1 MFSIPLQTLRL
12 AEPCCTVYPTYLR
25 FRKRVRKVNI
35 LLVVADNDRIV
46 RVSRNLNEN
55 DNGVPFRQPL
65 LQCVKTSAKGFCP
78 VPTAMKNIR
87 NTVHRSEAKR
97 SRQFRKQ
104 IFAVR
109 LFPEVP
115 QNISGGICRAFSVR
129 LEIDTVFW
137 IFTEK

>member
-1 MFSIPLQTLRL
+1 MCPRHGYRVKKHINL
-12 AEPCCTVYPTYLR
+12 TYGI
-25 FRKRVRKVNI
+25 FI
-35 LLVVADNDRIV
+35 DR
-46 RVSRNLNEN
+46 
-55 DNGVPFRQPL
+55 FRQPL
-65 LQCVKTSAKGFCP
+65 LQCVKTSVKGFCP

-115 QNISGGICRAFSVR
+115 QKISGGICRAFSVR